1 MMNNDESKEA
11 PSNELRCDYLVV
23 GAGAAGMAFVDTL
36 LTEDPTC
43 RVVLWTAA
51 PRPAATGLIPTR
63 SSASTSP
70 ITTGYPLPLGKARD
84 AKGRECFDRD
94 DLASGA
100 EVVAYYEK
108 VLAQFEASGRVDIR
122 LETSYEA
129 RGARA
134 LLTTND
140 GTTSWVTPR
149 KTVTTISNVQ
159 VPSTRPPP
167 FPVDGVE
174 CRPLNALEV
183 PAHASYVVCGAGK
196 SGVDAVCHLLDQG
209 VSTDAITW
217 IVPHDRWMFL
227 GDGAHAANLTHL
239 LFRAQDGIGPSAR
252 SHVALLPGARR
263 GVGLDAV
270 AVNLEKQESAPAF
283 SRMANRRAC
292 SRGDHKQVPARA
304 DPPVAAVR
312 LGRIVAVEPGEII
325 LQQGRLPIAPG
336 CLVVDAT
343 AGYDNAPDE
352 LFGYNVVDD
361 AFKIFSAD
369 SIKLG
374 PSLNLFNVCLSAA
387 LTAYLEATCVDDAFK
402 NSRPCYFVT
411 GKTCDSRTRRCPR
424 SCTIRR
430 RTWTRWRSATRRRR
444 CSC

>member
-43 RVVLWTAA
+43 RVVLVDRRAKAGGHWVD
-51 PRPAATGLIPTR
+51 
-63 SSASTSP
+63 S
-70 ITTGYPLPLGKARD
+70 YPFVRLHQPSHYYGVNSLPLGKARD

-167 FPVDGVE
+167 FPVADGVE
-174 CRPLNALEV
+174 CPPLNALEV
-183 PAHASYVVCGAGK
+183 PNASSYVVVGAGK
-196 SGVDAVCHLLDQG
+196 SGVDAVCHLLDSG
-209 VSTDAITW
+209 VST
-217 IVPHDRWMFL
+217 
-227 GDGAHAANLTHL
+227 
-239 LFRAQDGIGPSAR
+239 SA
-252 SHVALLPGARR
+252 
-263 GVGLDAV
+263 
-270 AVNLEKQESAPAF
+270 
-283 SRMANRRAC
+283 
-292 SRGDHKQVPARA
+292 
-304 DPPVAAVR
+304 
-312 LGRIVAVEPGEII
+312 
-325 LQQGRLPIAPG
+325 
-336 CLVVDAT
+336 
-343 AGYDNAPDE
+343 
-352 LFGYNVVDD
+352 
-361 AFKIFSAD
+361 
-369 SIKLG
+369 
-374 PSLNLFNVCLSAA
+374 
-387 LTAYLEATCVDDAFK
+387 
-402 NSRPCYFVT
+402 
-411 GKTCDSRTRRCPR
+411 
-424 SCTIRR
+424 
-430 RTWTRWRSATRRRR
+430 
-444 CSC
+444 

>member
-23 GAGAAGMAFVDTL
+23 GAGPAGMAFVDTL

-43 RVVLWTAA
+43 RVVLVDRRAKAGGHWVD
-51 PRPAATGLIPTR
+51 
-63 SSASTSP
+63 S
-70 ITTGYPLPLGKARD
+70 YPFVRLHQPSHYYGVNSLPLGKARD

-167 FPVDGVE
+167 FPVADGVE

-183 PAHASYVVCGAGK
+183 PAHVVLRRVRRGQERRRC
-196 SGVDAVCHLLDQG
+196 G
-209 VSTDAITW
+209 VSSARPGRLDGRDQW
-217 IVPHDRWMFL
+217 IVPHDRWM
-227 GDGAHAANLTHL
+227 HCLT
-239 LFRAQDGIGPSAR
+239 RPSNFGRPTRCCQPNSLVICRTTGSCATASGR
-252 SHVALLPGARR
+252 L
-263 GVGLDAV
+263 
-270 AVNLEKQESAPAF
+270 
-283 SRMANRRAC
+283 
-292 SRGDHKQVPARA
+292 ARA
-304 DPPVAAVR
+304 
-312 LGRIVAVEPGEII
+312 G
-325 LQQGRLPIAPG
+325 
-336 CLVVDAT
+336 T
-343 AGYDNAPDE
+343 
-352 LFGYNVVDD
+352 
-361 AFKIFSAD
+361 
-369 SIKLG
+369 
-374 PSLNLFNVCLSAA
+374 
-387 LTAYLEATCVDDAFK
+387 T
-402 NSRPCYFVT
+402 RPCRAS
-411 GKTCDSRTRRCPR
+411 SRR
-424 SCTIRR
+424 STRR
-430 RTWTRWRSATRRRR
+430 RTR
-444 CSC
+444 CLSPSI

>member
-43 RVVLWTAA
+43 RVVLVDRRAKAGGHWVD
-51 PRPAATGLIPTR
+51 
-63 SSASTSP
+63 S
-70 ITTGYPLPLGKARD
+70 YPFVRLHQPSHYYGVNSLPLGKARD

-167 FPVDGVE
+167 FPVADGVE
-174 CRPLNALEV
+174 CRPEKCHPAATMFVLKSRLFDAAPMHHGGLLKFLWAMLGPTLALKAKGKKFLRKVDAGGLSDV
-183 PAHASYVVCGAGK
+183 PDSFGLGRPLPAKKRGAVRKVKGPKNYPPKRAPRWAPCGCGA
-196 SGVDAVCHLLDQG
+196 
-209 VSTDAITW
+209 
-217 IVPHDRWMFL
+217 
-227 GDGAHAANLTHL
+227 
-239 LFRAQDGIGPSAR
+239 
-252 SHVALLPGARR
+252 
-263 GVGLDAV
+263 
-270 AVNLEKQESAPAF
+270 
-283 SRMANRRAC
+283 
-292 SRGDHKQVPARA
+292 
-304 DPPVAAVR
+304 PVAAP
-312 LGRIVAVEPGEII
+312 A
-325 LQQGRLPIAPG
+325 
-336 CLVVDAT
+336 
-343 AGYDNAPDE
+343 
-352 LFGYNVVDD
+352 
-361 AFKIFSAD
+361 K
-369 SIKLG
+369 
-374 PSLNLFNVCLSAA
+374 
-387 LTAYLEATCVDDAFK
+387 
-402 NSRPCYFVT
+402 
-411 GKTCDSRTRRCPR
+411 
-424 SCTIRR
+424 
-430 RTWTRWRSATRRRR
+430 
-444 CSC
+444 